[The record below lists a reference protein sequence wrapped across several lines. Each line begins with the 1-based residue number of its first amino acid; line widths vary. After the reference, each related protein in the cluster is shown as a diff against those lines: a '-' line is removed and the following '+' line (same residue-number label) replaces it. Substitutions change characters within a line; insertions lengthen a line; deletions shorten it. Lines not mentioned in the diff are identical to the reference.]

1 MAPGIHGS
9 WQPHTHTHVTQPVS
23 RVTDAAHTA
32 TYQQQI
38 LRRMYQNANRIL
50 RGIVEVTK
58 ARGVSELRMAD
69 GNTDGRT
76 RTVPVMM

>member
-23 RVTDAAHTA
+23 RVTDAAHAA